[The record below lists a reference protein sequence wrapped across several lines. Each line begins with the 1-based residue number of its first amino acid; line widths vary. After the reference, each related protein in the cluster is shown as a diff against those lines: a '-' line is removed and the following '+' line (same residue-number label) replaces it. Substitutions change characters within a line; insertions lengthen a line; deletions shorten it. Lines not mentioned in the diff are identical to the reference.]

1 MSENINTNKEGEWIY
16 KHWCYFECSKC
27 GFGRDKYKQES
38 LYPYCPMCGVK
49 MKQYENNKQI
59 HGFIQ
64 EVINID
70 VLKFLVT
77 RPDDTVLVYLMKN
90 EFDNT
95 YSFVNI
101 TRWHICPCR
110 FQSIRDAVADMDRLK
125 EEGKIIRYEF
135 TN

>member
-59 HGFIQ
+59 HGFIW
-64 EVINID
+64 EVMFYKKYINYRQNRRNQT
-70 VLKFLVT
+70 KSFW
-77 RPDDTVLVYLMKN
+77 
-90 EFDNT
+90 
-95 YSFVNI
+95 YSDENY
-101 TRWHICPCR
+101 
-110 FQSIRDAVADMDRLK
+110 
-125 EEGKIIRYEF
+125 IIQKL
-135 TN
+135 